1 MFHKAFKKALI
12 ITSLIKNENTL
23 LNKFV
28 SYFINKHLYILKTIC
43 YLLKNH
49 KYIYIYIQHY
59 VLLLQM
65 FHCFVKQNSFSV
77 CLLQL
82 YQKT

>member
-49 KYIYIYIQHY
+49 KYIYIYTTLRFAITN
-59 VLLLQM
+59 VSL
-65 FHCFVKQNSFSV
+65 FC
-77 CLLQL
+77 
-82 YQKT
+82 

>member
-28 SYFINKHLYILKTIC
+28 SYFINKHLYILKTIY

-49 KYIYIYIQHY
+49 K
-59 VLLLQM
+59 
-65 FHCFVKQNSFSV
+65 
-77 CLLQL
+77 
-82 YQKT
+82 